1 MRNLVLNRFLYNC
14 FISHLIIAVAN
25 VEQRQKEDVLSTYNL
40 DISQDAVDHVF

>member
-25 VEQRQKEDVLSTYNL
+25 VGQQQKEGALSTYNL
-40 DISQDAVDHVF
+40 DVSQDAVDHMF